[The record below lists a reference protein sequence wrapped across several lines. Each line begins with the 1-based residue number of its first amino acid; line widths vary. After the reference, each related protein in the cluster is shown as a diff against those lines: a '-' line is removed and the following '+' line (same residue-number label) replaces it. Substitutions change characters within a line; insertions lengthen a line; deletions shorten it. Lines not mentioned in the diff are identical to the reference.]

1 MENKMKKLIAL
12 FAVSST
18 AVLASTAAVGSVALS
33 GAASVSYDDNGTSAS
48 STSYDADMTIVGTA
62 GGTTLTASYDMDG
75 SSLSTTAVDMST
87 TIGPVTIAA
96 DMFNE
101 VSGQVTADGTNSS
114 GVTSTGTGG
123 EQVYE
128 KSDTGVTVSLDIPVG
143 DATVALDNSG
153 NVILSGAWSGVTL
166 SHTVGDT
173 TVTTAGVALAGVDV
187 NVTNSG
193 GSTTWDLATTVSGVD
208 LTLASTQKVTAAFGL
223 AGNTMT
229 VSSIPAVA
237 SKAATTGNSS
247 GSGTGGYG
255 KRSISSVVSYST
267 VAISRDLTSGA
278 SLTATYSTLDDSLT
292 LKAAVTF

>member
-1 MENKMKKLIAL
+1 MKKLIAL

-33 GAASVSYDDNGTSAS
+33 GAASVSYDDNGTGAS
-48 STSYDADMTIVGTA
+48 STSYDADLTIVGTA
-62 GGTTLTASYDMDG
+62 GGTTLTASYDIDG
-75 SSLSTTAVDMST
+75 SSMSTTAVDMST

-96 DMFNE
+96 DMFDE
-101 VSGQVTADGTNSS
+101 VSGQVTANGTNSS
-114 GVTSTGTGG
+114 GVTSTGTAG

-128 KSDTGVTVSLDIPVG
+128 KSDTGVTVSLDVPVG

-153 NVILSGAWSGVTL
+153 NVILSGSWSGVTL

>member
-1 MENKMKKLIAL
+1 MKKLIAL

-18 AVLASTAAVGSVALS
+18 ALLASTAAVGSVALS
-33 GAASVSYDDNGTSAS
+33 GSASVSYDDNGTAASA
-48 STSYDADMTIVGTA
+48 TSYDADMTIVGTA

-75 SSLSTTAVDMST
+75 SSLATTAVDLAT

-96 DMFNE
+96 DMFDE
-101 VSGQVTADGTNSS
+101 VSGNSLATQTQGTA
-114 GVTSTGTGG
+114 G
-123 EQVYE
+123 EQVFE
-128 KSDTGVTVSLDIPVG
+128 STDTGVTISLDVPIG

-153 NVILSGAWSGVTL
+153 NVILSGTWSGVTL

-173 TVTTAGVALAGVDV
+173 TSTTAGVALAGVDV
-187 NVTNSG
+187 NVTNKAG
-193 GSTTWDLATTVSGVD
+193 ATTWDLATTVSGID
-208 LTLASTQKVTAAFGL
+208 ITLASTQKVTAAFGL

-237 SKAATTGNSS
+237 SAAALPGTST
-247 GSGTGGYG
+247 GSGTNGYG
-255 KRSISSVVSYST
+255 TYAVAAVASYSS

>member
-1 MENKMKKLIAL
+1 MKKLIAL
-12 FAVSST
+12 FATT
-18 AVLASTAAVGSVALS
+18 AVASTAAVGSVALS

-48 STSYDADMTIVGTA
+48 STSYDADMTVVGTA

-75 SSLSTTAVDMST
+75 TSLSTTAVDMST

-96 DMFNE
+96 DMFDE
-101 VSGQVTADGTNSS
+101 VSGEMNTAGTSWNSA
-114 GVTSTGTGG
+114 TTANGTAG
-123 EQVYE
+123 EQIYE
-128 KSDTGVTVSLDIPVG
+128 KTDTGVTVSLDVPIG

-153 NVILSGAWSGVTL
+153 NVILSGSWSGVTL

-187 NVTNSG
+187 NVTNSAG
-193 GSTTWDLATTVSGVD
+193 ATTWDLATTVSGVD
-208 LTLASTQKVTAAFGL
+208 LTLTSGQKITAAFGL

-229 VSSIPAVA
+229 VTSVPAVD
-237 SKAATTGNSS
+237 AATGSAGTVEGTSS
-247 GSGTGGYG
+247 EGYG
-255 KRSISSVVSYST
+255 TRDTSSVASYST

-278 SLTATYSTLDDSLT
+278 SLTATYSTKDDSLT

>member
-1 MENKMKKLIAL
+1 MKKLIAL
-12 FAVSST
+12 FATT
-18 AVLASTAAVGSVALS
+18 AVASTAAVGSVALS

-48 STSYDADMTIVGTA
+48 STSYDADMTVVGTA

-75 SSLSTTAVDMST
+75 TSLSTTAVDMST

-96 DMFNE
+96 DMFDE
-101 VSGQVTADGTNSS
+101 VSGEMTATSGTTWNS
-114 GVTSTGTGG
+114 GTTANGTAG
-123 EQVYE
+123 QQIFE
-128 KSDTGVTVSLDIPVG
+128 KTDTGVTVSLDVPVG

-153 NVILSGAWSGVTL
+153 NVILSGSWSGVTL